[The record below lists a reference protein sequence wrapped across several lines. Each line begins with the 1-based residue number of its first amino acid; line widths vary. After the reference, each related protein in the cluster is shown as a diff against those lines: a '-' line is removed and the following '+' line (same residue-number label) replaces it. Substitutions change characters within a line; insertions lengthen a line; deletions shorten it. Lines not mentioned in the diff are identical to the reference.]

1 MEGPTELG
9 TKIRRA
15 TPLASVKAASKTTA
29 AVIARA
35 HEAILDA
42 TAEAVTQVR
51 PIVWESWQRCA
62 EGGVD
67 PARPAAPAALL
78 GTKLTDARRS
88 HPLSGCKEL
97 IDDLLTDVARDTGAV
112 VAVGDSLGRLLW
124 VEGDKTLSR
133 KAEAM
138 GFAPGADWSELAV
151 GTNAPGTALAVDAP
165 VQIFATEHFMGA
177 VQPWSCTAM
186 PIHDPHSGA
195 VLGVVDLTGDAQ
207 AAGPQALGLVRATVV
222 AVEATLRAQ
231 APAATAT
238 QLMPWRL
245 EVMGKDCAEF
255 QVGARR
261 WKLSLRHS
269 ELMLLLAMHPQGLS
283 ADAIAVLL
291 HDDDVP
297 SVTVRAELAR
307 LRRIVGPQILLSRP
321 YRLAEPVVVD
331 ALEARAALDRGEV
344 DQVVSNY
351 HGPPIPRSESPAVS
365 DLREQMR
372 WHVRR
377 AAMASHDANVLLM
390 YTRSAEGRDDVEALQ
405 ALLARLNSHS
415 PLRAGVSAQLLV
427 AESQLG

>member
-1 MEGPTELG
+1 M
-9 TKIRRA
+9 
-15 TPLASVKAASKTTA
+15 KAAA
-29 AVIARA
+29 AIAHA
-35 HEAILDA
+35 HETLLDKTSQAIA
-42 TAEAVTQVR
+42 GVR
-51 PIVWESWQRCA
+51 PIVRESWRRCA

-67 PARPAAPAALL
+67 PALPAAPAALQGSML
-78 GTKLTDARRS
+78 VDARKS
-88 HPLSGCKEL
+88 HPLSGSKEL
-97 IDDLLTDVARDTGAV
+97 IDRLLTDVARQTGAV
-112 VAVGDSLGRLLW
+112 VAVGDALGRLLW
-124 VEGDKTLSR
+124 VEGDEKLSR
-133 KAEAM
+133 KAESM
-138 GFAPGADWSELAV
+138 GFAPGADWSELAA

-222 AVEATLRAQ
+222 AVEATLRSQVPVSTA
-231 APAATAT
+231 APS
-238 QLMPWRL
+238 PWRL

-255 QVGARR
+255 QAGPRR

-269 ELMLLLAMHPQGLS
+269 ELMLLLALHPEGLS

-307 LRRIVGPQILLSRP
+307 LRRIVGPHVLLSRP
-321 YRLAEPVVVD
+321 YRLAEPVAVD
-331 ALEARAALDRGEV
+331 AVETRAALDRGEV
-344 DQVVSNY
+344 SQVVAAF
-351 HGPPIPRSESPAVS
+351 HGLPIPRSESPAVS

-377 AAMASHDANVLLM
+377 AAMSSRDPKVLLA
-390 YTRSAEGRDDVEALQ
+390 YTRSLEGRDDVEALRT
-405 ALLARLNSHS
+405 LLSMLEPNS
-415 PLRAGVSAQLLV
+415 PLRSGVSARLQV
-427 AESQLG
+427 AELQLG